1 LIFCILFLW
10 FEGRWETDDVFEE
23 PVKYPSMDL
32 DPNAKAAEHELE
44 DHNERLDELPYL
56 ELALAVMQMWP

>member
-1 LIFCILFLW
+1 
-10 FEGRWETDDVFEE
+10 
-23 PVKYPSMDL
+23 MDL

-44 DHNERLDELPYL
+44 DHNKRLDEFPYL